1 MSKQELSTTTA
12 PIASTLPEG
21 LLEELRQVIDQ
32 TRNFIASTINAS
44 LTMVF
49 WKVGDRIR
57 KETLQEGRAVY
68 GQEIVVTLSRQ
79 LVADYGNSFADKN
92 LRRMIQSGCRS

>member
-1 MSKQELSTTTA
+1 MSQKELPTTTSSIA
-12 PIASTLPEG
+12 PTVPGG

-32 TRNFIASTINAS
+32 TRRFIASTVNSS
-44 LTMVF
+44 LTIAF

-57 KETLQEGRAVY
+57 KETLQEVRAEY

-79 LVADYGNSFADKN
+79 LVSDYGNSFTDKN
-92 LRRMIQSGCRS
+92 LRRMIQFS